1 MAGYDYGGTRPDQ
14 ITVNRDR
21 GLSLGDTLDAA
32 MKRMTAPSTPA
43 VSAPLPTSVGYGMN
57 TAVAP
62 PAAPPSPIAPSPTL
76 LQPKP
81 KEPPSLPVPGSLAG
95 AIGAA
100 NYPNDNSIS
109 NLGNVASAQGL
120 ARQTQGALLANQGY
134 QPITDQGMGGAM
146 RQVAPTPGFGPENP
160 NRVPAPGQSAGTTTY
175 QVPGVQGQ
183 AVFQGLPAQKSGT
196 LSVMD
201 QGNGGTVEGNVAA
214 INRQTEALRS
224 LREARNP
231 GITTGEL
238 GQVQEPKVPDLFA
251 RPGDSNG
258 DSGKRQQEYEGLL
271 REAANEKGWGAS
283 KRAAAKTAVAQSLI
297 EPGMAA
303 AKAQQEQQAA
313 QGSLAGHLAQA
324 DAARYGHI
332 LDSQNK
338 AREFGLQQQNYEL
351 NKGKAGM
358 DQQTA
363 QMQQGLIDVN
373 VMKGKSDL
381 ERETALNDIMAKLQQ
396 TDPKSPDY
404 ERLSR
409 IYMLAKRGME
419 PKADP
424 LTSLTQSQ

>member
-14 ITVNRDR
+14 ITVGKDR

-32 MKRMTAPSTPA
+32 LKRNLAPATPA
-43 VSAPLPTSVGYGMN
+43 TPASIGYGMN
-57 TAVAP
+57 ISVAP
-62 PAAPPSPIAPSPTL
+62 PPVAAAPTPTL

-81 KEPPSLPVPGSLAG
+81 KEPPAPPVPGSLAG

-231 GITTGEL
+231 GITTGDI
-238 GQVQEPKVPDLFA
+238 GQVQEPKAPDMFA
-251 RPGDSNG
+251 RPGDGNG
-258 DSGKRQQEYEGLL
+258 DSQKRQQEYEGLL

-283 KRAAAKTAVAQSLI
+283 KRAAAKTAAAQSLI

-303 AKAQQEQQAA
+303 AKLQGDQQASANTRDA
-313 QGSLAGHLAQA
+313 QNAQTRA
-324 DAARYGHI
+324 TLYGQM
-332 LDSQNK
+332 LEGQRQDRQ
-338 AREFGLQQQNYEL
+338 FGLNQQNYEL
-351 NKGKAGM
+351 NQQKAGV

-363 QMQQGLIDVN
+363 QAQQALHAVN
-373 VMKGKSDL
+373 ALKGMS
-381 ERETALNDIMAKLQQ
+381 EVQRETSMNALLDQIQK

-409 IYMLAKRGME
+409 IYMLAKRGTE

-424 LTSLTQSQ
+424 LTSLMQSQ